1 METKLKKTLK
11 KISETA
17 IKQGEFTFT
26 GEQVESKWL
35 GNKPASA
42 DEIKQLEERL
52 QVALPKDYKDFL
64 SITNGFT
71 TPNENIEPSF
81 ESTTNVG
88 FLKDIDPEIIEIW
101 INNDELL
108 DVAIKLARSIVVG
121 GINQEQYFLLVPP
134 LLGSEWEYWKFAS
147 WIPGED
153 PYEGMENYFINALDF
168 LKSS

>member
-1 METKLKKTLK
+1 MKKILK

-26 GEQVESKWL
+26 PEQVESKWL
-35 GNKPASA
+35 GNEPASA

-52 QVALPKDYKDFL
+52 QIVLPKDYKDFL
-64 SITNGFT
+64 LITNGFT

-81 ESTTNVG
+81 ESTINVG
-88 FLKDIDPEIIEIW
+88 YLKDIDPEIIEIW

-108 DVAIKLARSIVVG
+108 DVAIKLSRSIIVG
-121 GINQEQYFLLVPP
+121 GRNQEQYFLLVPP
-134 LLGSEWEYWKFAS
+134 LSESGEWEYWKFAS

-168 LKSS
+168 LKGA

>member
-1 METKLKKTLK
+1 LKKILK

-26 GEQVESKWL
+26 AEQLASKWL
-35 GNKPASA
+35 GNEPASA
-42 DEIKQLEERL
+42 AEIKELEERL
-52 QVALPKDYKDFL
+52 QITLPKDYKDFL

-81 ESTTNVG
+81 ESVVNVG
-88 FLKDIDPEIIEIW
+88 FLKDIDPDIIEIW

-108 DVAIKLARSIVVG
+108 DVAVKLARSIVVG
-121 GINQEQYFLLVPP
+121 GRNEEQYFLLVPP
-134 LLGSEWEYWKFAS
+134 LIENGPWEYWKFAS

-168 LKSS
+168 LKSA

>member
-1 METKLKKTLK
+1 MKKILK
-11 KISETA
+11 KISEIA

-26 GEQVESKWL
+26 DEQKGSKWL
-35 GNKPASA
+35 GNKPASTA
-42 DEIKQLEERL
+42 EIKELEERL
-52 QVALPKDYKDFL
+52 QITLPKDYKDFL
-64 SITNGFT
+64 TIANGFA

-81 ESTTNVG
+81 ESTVNVG

-121 GINQEQYFLLVPP
+121 GRNEEQYFLLVPP
-134 LLGSEWEYWKFAS
+134 LLESGEWEYWKFAS

-168 LKSS
+168 LKSA